1 MVVRR
6 SRKREPE
13 INLSELIWAL
23 EDDVIDRRRAK
34 SEPPIRARRK
44 ETLETRLH
52 MNFDSAI
59 DDFLSACTAGITW
72 PEKIEAPLIK
82 KTKSSKRRKTAKNEE
97 KPVEIMTKAESKE
110 EITVLVDEEAPSL
123 FMTPPKSPDHEYSP
137 LASKTRLL
145 ECVNEYRAQGSNSTA
160 ITLSSQLAQMAYCYN
175 NKERPG
181 EHDYDVIEQLVLFY
195 KEAPQQQD
203 PPEAANDPSYFMPQ
217 KQYLMRRQ
225 VRERLYGAVSLLRS
239 QQVYSRPQ
247 IPDHLKNDPMMQSLI
262 EEATAQSR
270 NCHTLALLLEDL
282 HSIPDF

>member
-123 FMTPPKSPDHEYSP
+123 FMTPPKSPDHE
-137 LASKTRLL
+137 
-145 ECVNEYRAQGSNSTA
+145 AQGSNSTA